1 MKRRTRSRSLIVM
14 PLQERSAI
22 VRSYRLW
29 TRCERCW
36 HDGQAAVRRVAKSW
50 RGDPLVGN
58 GHIGKMQALE
68 VRQER
73 GKTHMVLQA
82 LATLVKQESI
92 PSPVKNGL
100 E

>member
-1 MKRRTRSRSLIVM
+1 
-14 PLQERSAI
+14 
-22 VRSYRLW
+22 
-29 TRCERCW
+29 
-36 HDGQAAVRRVAKSW
+36 VAKSW